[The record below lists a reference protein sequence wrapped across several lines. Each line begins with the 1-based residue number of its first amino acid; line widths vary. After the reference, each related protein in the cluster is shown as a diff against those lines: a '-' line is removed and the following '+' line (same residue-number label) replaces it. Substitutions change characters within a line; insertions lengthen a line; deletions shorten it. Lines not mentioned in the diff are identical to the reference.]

1 LLSIYLTS
9 SRVIITTHAQIA
21 EQPHHKLAMS
31 FCPLLQVVPVIF
43 FKVLDGIVA
52 LHEGHKL
59 ILPERLE
66 KPEVSKYAHPQE
78 RAEMAK
84 LAQTAAAYSRNLRAF
99 DR

>member
-1 LLSIYLTS
+1 MAFA
-9 SRVIITTHAQIA
+9 V
-21 EQPHHKLAMS
+21 S

-43 FKVLDGIVA
+43 FKVLDGVVA
-52 LHEGHKL
+52 LHDGHNL
-59 ILPERLE
+59 ILPDRLE
-66 KPEVSKYAHPQE
+66 KPEVSKYAHTRE

>member
-1 LLSIYLTS
+1 
-9 SRVIITTHAQIA
+9 
-21 EQPHHKLAMS
+21 MS

-52 LHEGHKL
+52 LRQGHNL

-66 KPEVSKYAHPQE
+66 KPEVSKYAHPPG
-78 RAEMAK
+78 RAEMAR
-84 LAQTAAAYSRNLRAF
+84 LAQTAAAYSCNLRAF